1 MTTLIVF
8 SHLRWDFVY
17 QRPQQLLSRLA
28 EQFAVIFVEEPV
40 PHAERAALERLQP
53 CVGVEVLRPHVVGA
67 ASGFHDEHLE
77 QVQRLLAE
85 FMDARDMHDYWL
97 WFYTPM
103 ALPFA
108 DRLQPS
114 GIVYDCM
121 DELAAFHHA
130 PPQLLERER
139 RLFQVADIVFTG
151 GPSLYESKR
160 SHHPR
165 VHCLPSSV
173 DAAHFASAAE
183 VGLDHPAQRDIG
195 GPRIGYCGVID
206 ERIDIA
212 LIDALASAHAD
223 WEIVMVGPVLK
234 IDPAALPRRP
244 NIHWLG
250 QRQYAELPSLIAGWD
265 VCMMPF
271 ALNEATRYIS
281 PTKTL
286 EYMAAGKPVVS
297 TPIRDVVKPYAGIVS
312 IADTPERFVAA
323 CAELLDQTEV
333 EAARARARRLA
344 VVASTSWDAT
354 AARMAELMQA
364 RRATKQKQTLSLRR
378 QPYEAGG
385 PSVLTPSAA

>member
-130 PPQLLERER
+130 PPQLLER
-139 RLFQVADIVFTG
+139 
-151 GPSLYESKR
+151 
-160 SHHPR
+160 
-165 VHCLPSSV
+165 
-173 DAAHFASAAE
+173 
-183 VGLDHPAQRDIG
+183 
-195 GPRIGYCGVID
+195 
-206 ERIDIA
+206 
-212 LIDALASAHAD
+212 
-223 WEIVMVGPVLK
+223 
-234 IDPAALPRRP
+234 
-244 NIHWLG
+244 
-250 QRQYAELPSLIAGWD
+250 
-265 VCMMPF
+265 
-271 ALNEATRYIS
+271 
-281 PTKTL
+281 
-286 EYMAAGKPVVS
+286 
-297 TPIRDVVKPYAGIVS
+297 
-312 IADTPERFVAA
+312 
-323 CAELLDQTEV
+323 
-333 EAARARARRLA
+333 
-344 VVASTSWDAT
+344 
-354 AARMAELMQA
+354 
-364 RRATKQKQTLSLRR
+364 
-378 QPYEAGG
+378 
-385 PSVLTPSAA
+385 